1 MISPPLGA
9 ALQVARRLALP
20 VTAEEV
26 PLDCLLG
33 RVLATDVPARA
44 DLPAADSS
52 VMDGWAVR
60 AADLPGSVRVVGESR
75 AGVPFS
81 GRMGPGEAVRIST
94 GALLPDGAD
103 TVLRVEDG
111 TEKGGAMHTP
121 VGPEQGR
128 HVRFRA
134 EDVRRGD
141 AVLRAGTLLNGV
153 RVGAVAAAGHAT
165 AMCRVAPAVAV
176 ITTGSELVE
185 AGGPVGHGTVFDS
198 NRHGVRAQVEEAGG
212 RVVMH
217 VTVEDDPARV
227 RHVLADAMEGAEL
240 VVVAGGLSVG
250 RHDHVR
256 AALHEMGMR
265 PAFSRLAMR
274 PGRPTTLGTV
284 SACRVLAVPGNPA
297 SATVGVHLIGR
308 ALLGTEVPWQPMRL
322 AEPVQSLARLDDLI
336 RCRIVG
342 DRVVPMPRQVSSSVS
357 SLAGADALA
366 WLPWGRGRFA
376 AGDVVQ
382 VSRL

>member
-9 ALQVARRLALP
+9 ALQAARRLALP
-20 VTAEEV
+20 VAAEEV
-26 PLDCLLG
+26 PLDRLLG
-33 RVLATDVPARA
+33 RVLAEPVRARA

-75 AGVPFS
+75 AGAPFGGAMS
-81 GRMGPGEAVRIST
+81 AGEAVRIST

-111 TEKGGAMHTP
+111 TEHDGLLRTA
-121 VGPEQGR
+121 VGPERGR

-134 EDVRRGD
+134 EDLHRGD
-141 AVLRAGTLLNGV
+141 PVLPAGAVLNGV
-153 RVGAVAAAGHAT
+153 RVGTVAAAGHAT
-165 AMCRVAPAVAV
+165 AMCRVPPAVAV
-176 ITTGSELVE
+176 VTTGSELVDP
-185 AGGPVGHGTVFDS
+185 GGPVGHGTVFDS

-212 RVVMH
+212 QVVMH
-217 VTVEDDPARV
+217 VTVEDHPARV
-227 RHVLADAMEGAEL
+227 RQVLADAVADSEM

-256 AALHEMGMR
+256 AALHDMGMR
-265 PAFSRLAMR
+265 TAFSRLAMR
-274 PGRPTTLGTV
+274 PGRPTTLGSV
-284 SACRVLAVPGNPA
+284 GGCRVLAVPGNPA

-308 ALLGTEVPWQPMRL
+308 ALLGTEVPWEPMPL
-322 AEPVQSLARLDDLI
+322 AEPMHSMPRLDDLM
-336 RCRIVG
+336 RCRIARG
-342 DRVVPMPRQVSSSVS
+342 RAVPLPRQVSSSIS

-366 WLPWGRGRFA
+366 WLPWGRAGFA